1 LGVERL
7 VPISPWRARLRSRLE
22 EKSDAERLRLALGE
36 LGPTFIKLGQFLSTR
51 ADLLPPHFL
60 SELRQLQDAAPPVP
74 SEQIVEFLE
83 RELGKPYSKAFL
95 SFDPKPLASASIG
108 QVHAAVLLDGTPVT
122 VKVRRPGIERTID
135 TDLGALADFVSL
147 LHGRSASL
155 RRYDLPAF
163 LREFSLM
170 LHDELLFTVEA
181 HNTEALREAL
191 APDPHVAVPRVFW
204 DLTRT
209 GVLTLERF
217 SGTRVN
223 QPDEMRAAGIDPRQ
237 VAVNLA
243 QSMLRQVF
251 QLGIFHGDPH
261 QGNLV
266 VMQDGRLGFLD
277 MGEVGQLDQS
287 TRRLMVDLIVAVV
300 RNDADAALDVLLE
313 VGATGP
319 DTDVTGLRRDLARM
333 IMRYAPLGRRQ
344 LPLGQFFQRL
354 VTLLFHH
361 GVRVPAEFTLLGKA
375 LLLTQGVCNEL
386 DPDFDAVAAAKPII
400 AEMELERASPRRFFS
415 DMLEAAREVRRYA
428 ARIPRRAD
436 QILDDLRRGT
446 LRLRTH
452 EEDLERRL
460 AHQAILINRLCG
472 TILLG
477 AIILGA
483 SIVVFSPSAPPWAA
497 LWIGVPALAI
507 AALLAML
514 LLGNLLR
521 RW

>member
-1 LGVERL
+1 
-7 VPISPWRARLRSRLE
+7 
-22 EKSDAERLRLALGE
+22 
-36 LGPTFIKLGQFLSTR
+36 
-51 ADLLPPHFL
+51 
-60 SELRQLQDAAPPVP
+60 LQDAAPAVP
-74 SEQIVEFLE
+74 SAQIIEFLE
-83 RELGKPYSKAFL
+83 RELGRPCSEAFL
-95 SFDPKPLASASIG
+95 SFDPSPLASASIG
-108 QVHAAVLLDGTPVT
+108 QVHAAVLPDGTPVT

-135 TDLGALADFVSL
+135 TDLAALADLASF
-147 LHGRSASL
+147 LHGRSALL
-155 RRYDLPAF
+155 RRYDLLAF
-163 LREFSLM
+163 VREFSLM

-181 HNTEALREAL
+181 HNTEALRQAL
-191 APDPHVAVPRVFW
+191 SGDRHVAVPRVFW
-204 DLTRT
+204 ELTRT

-217 SGTRVN
+217 SGVRVD
-223 QPDEMRAAGIDPRQ
+223 QADEMRAVGVDPRE

-243 QSMLRQVF
+243 RSILRQVF

-277 MGEVGQLDQS
+277 MGEVGQLDES
-287 TRRLMVDLIVAVV
+287 TRRIMVDLIVAIM
-300 RNDADAALDVLLE
+300 RNDAHAALDVLLE

-319 DTDVTGLRRDLARM
+319 DTDLTGLRRDLARL
-333 IMRYAPLGRRQ
+333 ITRYALLGRRH

-361 GVRVPAEFTLLGKA
+361 GVRVPAEFTLLGKT
-375 LLLTQGVCNEL
+375 LLLTEAVCNEL
-386 DPDFDAVAAAKPII
+386 DPDFDPVAAAKPII
-400 AEMELERASPRRFFS
+400 AELELERASPRRIFAEMF
-415 DMLEAAREVRRYA
+415 EAAREVRRYA
-428 ARIPRRAD
+428 VRLPRRAD
-436 QILDDLRRGT
+436 QILDHLQRGT

-460 AHQAILINRLCG
+460 AQQAILINRLCG
-472 TILLG
+472 AILLG

-507 AALLAML
+507 AALLALL